1 MQAGMP
7 LTSVPVFTYTSMS
20 GVIPMLFFIAT
31 YTQTSSEL
39 QFGSKLVSK
48 SVT

>member
-7 LTSVPVFTYTSMS
+7 ITLVPVFTHTSTS

-39 QFGSKLVSK
+39 QFRGKLVSK